1 MYNAAFGALESN
13 FYKAFSKLTGECWR
27 LLNHVRK
34 LARIEKIKEN
44 LEVDID
50 EHWIRRAM
58 SKVWAINN
66 NKPP

>member
-1 MYNAAFGALESN
+1 MLLLGLWNRI
-13 FYKAFSKLTGECWR
+13 FYKAFSKLTGECCR
-27 LLNHVRK
+27 LLNHVWK

-44 LEVDID
+44 LDIDID
-50 EHWIRRAM
+50 EHGIRRAM